1 MSFWDRFRRT
11 LPIINDRPAFIK
23 VVETTTL
30 NDDYICGILKL
41 PVDIMNL
48 DKKEVNMTN
57 EYIEGFAQ
65 RKAELEAEKVV
76 LENEDIE
83 VLVNAAFEEV
93 KEEIRAKV
101 LKEHEEKIEDKAIE
115 IKAID
120 RLIAR
125 EVAKLEAEQAVVGEE
140 VPDGQ
145 EGVEA

>member
-1 MSFWDRFRRT
+1 
-11 LPIINDRPAFIK
+11 
-23 VVETTTL
+23 
-30 NDDYICGILKL
+30 
-41 PVDIMNL
+41 
-48 DKKEVNMTN
+48 MTN

>member
-1 MSFWDRFRRT
+1 M
-11 LPIINDRPAFIK
+11 A
-23 VVETTTL
+23 
-30 NDDYICGILKL
+30 
-41 PVDIMNL
+41 
-48 DKKEVNMTN
+48 N